1 MKQKDIKEKLVEYQE
16 FFKNNVFMY
25 PEDEDAQFM
34 EDVLN
39 FIIKLENKIDNL
51 LIIIALLIFVIAI
64 YISFI

>member
-16 FFKNNVFMY
+16 FFKNNCFMY

-51 LIIIALLIFVIAI
+51 LIIIALLIFISVI